1 MSGNKQ
7 DLAVLLES
15 DTLELVRIQGI
26 FLVASFALF
35 AFSSKGKVFSI
46 ISLLISFT
54 INITLV
60 INYYM
65 ERNRIGKLGFY
76 PKRITEIIAVI
87 MIIVALFTLWILY
100 EVWRTPPATSIGKL
114 VEDIETK
121 IEDSNKVNAAQLNEN
136 LKQIEDNRK
145 LIESLN
151 GNINGNIPNGK
162 RETLKRSLT
171 NKQDLSKILSSD
183 QTQKLSGQNALLKLE
198 NVNRNK
204 TIATDSVLAAV
215 A

>member
-1 MSGNKQ
+1 M
-7 DLAVLLES
+7 V
-15 DTLELVRIQGI
+15 
-26 FLVASFALF
+26 
-35 AFSSKGKVFSI
+35 
-46 ISLLISFT
+46 
-54 INITLV
+54 
-60 INYYM
+60 
-65 ERNRIGKLGFY
+65 
-76 PKRITEIIAVI
+76 
-87 MIIVALFTLWILY
+87 IVALFTLWILY

-171 NKQDLSKILSSD
+171 NKQDLSNILSND
-183 QTQKLSGQNALLKLE
+183 QTKNLTGQAALLGLE
-198 NVNRNK
+198 NLNRNK
-204 TIATDSVLAAV
+204 TITSDSVLAAI